1 MSWTKNKYLQPQKP
15 KIFLH
20 GSPKKLLKKKK
31 TWFYKA
37 HEHCIF
43 CMRSL
48 RIPLYKAIRFSGI
61 PLTVGILF
69 LQLISSL
76 LNFMHSFLYSSP
88 FPIGSFTSSANWT
101 FFFFLSFFFSS
112 TIVTKKRQTISTII
126 NEKKRT
132 KKNKIEGTH
141 VPESK
146 QERRIFSSDCW
157 EFWFLESRGS
167 GKDLCLE

>member
-1 MSWTKNKYLQPQKP
+1 MNWTNNKYLQPQKS

-31 TWFYKA
+31 NLKFYKA
-37 HEHCIF
+37 DEHCIL

-48 RIPLYKAIRFSGI
+48 RIPSYKAIRFSGI

-88 FPIGSFTSSANWT
+88 FPLGSFTSSANWT

-112 TIVTKKRQTISTII
+112 TIATKKRH
-126 NEKKRT
+126 K
-132 KKNKIEGTH
+132 H
-141 VPESK
+141 LVP
-146 QERRIFSSDCW
+146 
-157 EFWFLESRGS
+157 L
-167 GKDLCLE
+167 